1 MKRKAAA
8 LTGDTPAAVG
18 LQVELQLRVE
28 REMVA
33 RRGDALHSVSAELRA
48 DREVVLMAVAQNG
61 YALEYA
67 SAELRAD
74 REVVLAAVA
83 QRGNALEYASAEL
96 RADRGVVLAAVTQ
109 DGWALQFAS
118 AELRADREVALTA
131 VAQDALRFAS
141 EELLDL
147 VPRLR
152 RFRPVQRLLLAAT
165 ESRGADCLTAAP
177 LVLGPHLPLS
187 LDIRQMV
194 QGYLEASSAVPAGG
208 SLRFGAAFAWHE
220 AQVLLADD
228 TCD

>member
-1 MKRKAAA
+1 MAEDGCA
-8 LTGDTPAAVG
+8 LQFASAELRADRQVVLTAVA
-18 LQVELQLRVE
+18 Q
-28 REMVA
+28 A
-33 RRGDALHSVSAELRA
+33 DDALQYALEYFYDGCALQFASAELRA
-48 DREVVLMAVAQNG
+48 DREVVLAAMAQHGYALEYASAELRADREVVLAAVAQNG

-74 REVVLAAVA
+74 REVVL
-83 QRGNALEYASAEL
+83 
-96 RADRGVVLAAVTQ
+96 
-109 DGWALQFAS
+109 
-118 AELRADREVALTA
+118 TA
-131 VAQDALRFAS
+131 VAQAGNALWFAS
-141 EELLDL
+141 EELQDL